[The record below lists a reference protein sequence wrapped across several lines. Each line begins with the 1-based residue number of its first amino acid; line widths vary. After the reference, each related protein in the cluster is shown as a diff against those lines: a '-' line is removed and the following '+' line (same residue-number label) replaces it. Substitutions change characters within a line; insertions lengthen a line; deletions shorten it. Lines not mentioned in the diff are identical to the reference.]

1 VNPRL
6 QRHVRTVTTVVGISG
21 LVGAVY
27 ALAQSHVSIDLVITS
42 ALHGVGIGF
51 ALTMFEIGLDQHPL
65 RDWVARLS
73 FTGTLILRSLVYVL
87 VIVVVHLTIMYARQ
101 MLGIGT
107 RAYDALL
114 DTIIFSS
121 AAALAINFVIQI
133 ANLLGPRTLINFF
146 SGRYHQPLQE
156 NRFVLFVDIAGSTGL
171 AERLGGIGIHRFLD
185 RTFRLLTG
193 PVVDAH
199 GEILGYVGD
208 ELIVTWPEE
217 IGAVDAR
224 PLRCFLS
231 MRETLERASTR
242 LSQEFG
248 AAPKIRGSLNFGP
261 VIVGEIGDIKRAI
274 VFNGDTM
281 NAAARLEELSRTVEG
296 GFLAAREAI
305 ERLGPAIPVAM
316 RDLGT
321 MPIRGRVDAIAVMG
335 LEEPEMKARLTGSG

>member
-1 VNPRL
+1 M
-6 QRHVRTVTTVVGISG
+6 TVVGISG
-21 LVGAVY
+21 LVGAGY
-27 ALAQSHVSIDLVITS
+27 ALAQSHVSIELVITS
-42 ALHGVGIGF
+42 ALHGVGISF
-51 ALTMFEIGLDQHPL
+51 ALTMFEIGLDQHPM
-65 RDWVARLS
+65 RDWIAQLS

-87 VIVVVHLTIMYARQ
+87 VIVVVHLMIMHARQ
-101 MLGIGT
+101 SLGIGT
-107 RAYDALL
+107 GAHDALL

-121 AAALAINFVIQI
+121 AAALSINFVIQI

-193 PVVDAH
+193 PVVDTH

-217 IGAVDAR
+217 VGAVDGR

-231 MRETLERASTR
+231 MRETLDRAATR
-242 LSQEFG
+242 LAQEFG

-296 GFLAAREAI
+296 GFLAARDAI
-305 ERLGPAIPVAM
+305 ERFGPAIPVAM

-321 MPIRGRVDAIAVMG
+321 MPIRGRVDTIAVMG
-335 LEEPEMKARLTGSG
+335 LDEPEMKARVAG